1 MTALGAL
8 APAAAIVAIAPRLA
22 RAEAG
27 FGIAAIGVA
36 AVVGAARFPIMQR
49 ARSRIAIAVFVAAAA
64 LSVRLPFHFPSPRFA
79 VWERLA
85 GPGGPP
91 PPPLLLPAAARSLP

>member
-1 MTALGAL
+1 M
-8 APAAAIVAIAPRLA
+8 VSIAPRRA
-22 RAEAG
+22 RGEAG
-27 FGIAAIGVA
+27 FGMAAMGVA

-79 VWERLA
+79 GGERLA
-85 GPGGPP
+85 GAGGRRPQP
-91 PPPLLLPAAARSLP
+91 VRLTRAARASSGAFDEWSGKA